1 MCALRA
7 HDADKE
13 LELTSRMARSVRV
26 GCSAHGSASFA
37 LGTMLLTMGKALLLT
52 LTSAKPSGMSSAR

>member
-7 HDADKE
+7 HKVDKE

-26 GCSAHGSASFA
+26 GCSAHESASFA
-37 LGTMLLTMGKALLLT
+37 LGTMLLTMQCLVAYVGNCQAL
-52 LTSAKPSGMSSAR
+52 RDV